1 MLDQINKAFA
11 TLDAKMFTTQLN
23 WASRRKQAINE
34 FRDNNYLG
42 HTYGRPVNENAKN
55 WGKDSLGFYEAI
67 WWVSGGKTWYKLL
80 SETSAASLTSVIRKN
95 VDGLIASRNNRIIK
109 ALEKKGITEIQDF
122 ELTECSDGYEGTFNV
137 DGHVVTIKTILA
149 GGYNI
154 QCLHARTL
162 IKVK

>member
-1 MLDQINKAFA
+1 MLNQINKAFA
-11 TLDAKMFTTQLN
+11 TLDAKMYETQLA
-23 WASRRKQAINE
+23 WAINRKEAIAE
-34 FRDNNYLG
+34 FRYNNHQG
-42 HTYGRPVNENAKN
+42 PTYGRPVSETAKN
-55 WGKDSLGFYEAI
+55 WGKDSWGFIEAMYA
-67 WWVSGGKTWYKLL
+67 VSGGKTWYRLL
-80 SETSAASLTSVIRKN
+80 SETSAASLASVIRKN

-122 ELTECSDGYEGTFNV
+122 ELTERSDGYEGTFNV

>member
-11 TLDAKMFTTQLN
+11 TLDAKMYDTQLT
-23 WASRRKQAINE
+23 WAINRKEAIAE
-34 FRDNNYLG
+34 FRHNNRLG
-42 HTYGRPVNENAKN
+42 PTYGRPVSETAKN
-55 WGKDSLGFYEAI
+55 WGQDSWGFYEAM
-67 WWVSGGKTWYKLL
+67 WAVSGGKTWYRLL
-80 SETSAASLTSVIRKN
+80 SETSAASLASVIRKN

-122 ELTECSDGYEGTFNV
+122 ELTEYSDGYEGTFNV

>member
-1 MLDQINKAFA
+1 MLNQINKAFA
-11 TLDAKMFTTQLN
+11 TLDAKMYDTQLT
-23 WASRRKQAINE
+23 WAINRKEAIAE
-34 FRDNNYLG
+34 FRHNNRLG
-42 HTYGRPVNENAKN
+42 PTYGRPVSETAKN
-55 WGKDSLGFYEAI
+55 WGQDSWGFYEAM
-67 WWVSGGKTWYKLL
+67 WAVSGGKTWYKLL
-80 SETSAASLTSVIRKN
+80 SETSAASLASVIRKN

-122 ELTECSDGYEGTFNV
+122 ELTEYSDGYEGTFNV